1 MFSFLKNFKIQ
12 IAILLAAL
20 LICPVLLLAQN
31 GTISGKVVDEKSGQS
46 LPGANIFIKGTSMG
60 AATGTDGSFK
70 IANVPPGNYTLLA
83 AYIGYYTTEQT
94 VQVVVN
100 EDVAVNFSLRVSI
113 LKADEI
119 IVTGTGYDIKKKEL
133 STAISTISTQ
143 EIEAAPVQSIE
154 QVLQGR
160 VVGGAVNVNTGQ
172 PGTAGRIQLR
182 GVTSAT
188 VSQTPVIYVD
198 GVRMDNNDNFRLE
211 NFTGG
216 PASNALSD
224 ILVGD
229 IERIEITKG
238 GAASTLYGSE
248 AANGVIQIFT
258 KKGKAGPT
266 RWTFSTEHGANQP
279 ETKFIIEDFTKD
291 QLLQTGYYQK
301 YAFAADG
308 GNENVTYHVSGHVLD
323 SEGVT
328 PKNTDTQYSFRMGVR
343 AFPSEKI
350 QLDVSGGLIRDDFER
365 LFTDNAIASIMTTI
379 EGGDPPFGD
388 PNATLEDK
396 LAALEE
402 YILPQNDE
410 AVNRFNF
417 GITASANPHQYFSTR
432 LTLGTDYR
440 KSEQRYFIPIA
451 AQVVTSTPGG
461 GIERS
466 DREFLSITLD
476 YAATLKYPNS
486 GAITSALTVGGQGFR
501 EEDRESD
508 VDAEI
513 FGLPGTDDFDN
524 AASLAPRESNR
535 EIFSGGFFLNEQIGI
550 WDRLFLNAGIRF
562 DGNTAFGDD
571 VNLESYPKLGAAYNI
586 SDEAFWSKIPIVGD
600 VMPSLKLRGSWGK
613 TGSFP
618 DPFTRDKQFSQGSFL
633 DAVAANFG
641 NPGDP
646 TLGPEKTRTIEYG
659 FDAALLSERIGL
671 EFTIFDEKTEDALF
685 SVPPDPAS
693 GADDAQL
700 RNVGTIENN
709 GIELG
714 ITAIVLDS
722 RNFRFSL
729 RGSFS
734 TLDNKITSLGGAQ
747 PFSIGGFG
755 FLPLRIEQGH
765 PVGVFRTN
773 VPIPDATTGQFDGD
787 FLPNQFIHSPIAEN
801 YFNVGLNFTIMENLN
816 LSIVGDGQTGGQIL
830 NTGSVIRFFNGL
842 EPQASKVPAGY
853 TFTTASNVFVED
865 ANYFKLREI
874 TANYRLPRRYLGNQ
888 LTFGFSIRN
897 AITFAGNDDLDPELN
912 GVRAGRDVD
921 VGGINFFTLSAPRQ
935 FRFTVSV
942 NR

>member
-1 MFSFLKNFKIQ
+1 MFSLQNNFKIKM
-12 IAILLAAL
+12 AMLLAAL
-20 LICPVLLLAQN
+20 LIFPALVMAQT
-31 GTISGKVVDEKSGQS
+31 GTVSGKIIDDKSNQP

-60 AATGTDGSFK
+60 AASGSDGSYK
-70 IANVPPGNYTLLA
+70 IANVPPGRYTLLA
-83 AYIGYYTTEQT
+83 AYIGYYTTEQP

-100 EDVAVNFSLRVSI
+100 EESVVDFNMRVSI

-119 IVTGTGYDIKKKEL
+119 VVTGTGYDLKKKEL
-133 STAISTISTQ
+133 STAISTISSQ
-143 EIEAAPVQSIE
+143 EIEAAPVLSID

-160 VVGGAVNVNTGQ
+160 VVGGVVNANTGQ
-172 PGTAGRIQLR
+172 PGTAGRIRLR

-229 IERIEITKG
+229 IERIEVTKG

-266 RWTFSTEHGANQP
+266 RWTFATEQGVNQP
-279 ETKFIIEDFTKD
+279 ETKFVIEDFTKNEI
-291 QLLQTGYYQK
+291 LQSGYFQK
-301 YAFAADG
+301 YSFAADG

-323 SEGVT
+323 SEGT
-328 PKNTDTQYSFRMGVR
+328 LPKNNDTQYSFRMGVR
-343 AFPSEKI
+343 AFPSEKL

-365 LFTDNAIASIMTTI
+365 MLSDNAIASLVSAV

-388 PNATLEDK
+388 PNATLEEK
-396 LAALEE
+396 VAAYNE
-402 YILPQNDE
+402 YALPQNDE

-417 GITASANPHQYFSTR
+417 GVTASANPNPYFSTR

-440 KSEQRYFIPIA
+440 KTEQRYFIPIA
-451 AQVVTSTPGG
+451 AQTVTSTPGG
-461 GIERS
+461 GIERA
-466 DREFLSITLD
+466 DREFLSLTLD
-476 YAATLKYPNS
+476 YAATLKYPNQ
-486 GAITSALTVGGQGFR
+486 GAIVSTFTVGGQGFR

-508 VDAEI
+508 IDAEQ

-535 EIFSGGFFLNEQIGI
+535 EIFSGGFFFNEQIGI
-550 WDRLFLNAGIRF
+550 RDRLFINAGIRF
-562 DGNTAFGDD
+562 DGNTAFGDE
-571 VNLESYPKLGAAYNI
+571 VNLESYPKIGAAYNI
-586 SDEAFWSKIPIVGD
+586 SDEAFWNGLPVLGQF
-600 VMPSLKLRGSWGK
+600 MPSLKLRASWGK

-618 DPFTRDKQFSQGSFL
+618 DPFTRDKQFLQGSFL
-633 DAVAANFG
+633 GTVAANFG

-646 TLGPEKTRTIEYG
+646 TLGPEKTRTIEVG
-659 FDAALLSERIGL
+659 FDAALFSERVGL
-671 EFTIFDEKTEDALF
+671 EFTLFDERTEDALF
-685 SVPPDPAS
+685 SVPSDPS
-693 GADDAQL
+693 TGLGFQL
-700 RNVGTIENN
+700 RNVGTIENS

-714 ITAIVLDS
+714 LNANIIDT
-722 RNFRFSL
+722 RNFRFSM

-734 TLDNKITSLGGAQ
+734 TLDNKVVSLGGSQA
-747 PFSIGGFG
+747 FSIGGFA
-755 FLPLRIEQGH
+755 FLPLRIEEGH

-773 VPIPDATTGQFDGD
+773 VPNDDPNTPAFEFDA
-787 FLPNQFIHSPIAEN
+787 NQFLHSPIADK
-801 YFNVGLNFTIMENLN
+801 YFSIGFNLTVMENLS
-816 LSIVGDGQTGGQIL
+816 LSILGDGQRGGQIL

-853 TFTTASNVFVED
+853 NFTNASNVFVED
-865 ANYFKLREI
+865 ANFFKIREI
-874 TANYRLPRRYLGNQ
+874 SANYRLPQRYFGNQ

-897 AITFAGNDDLDPELN
+897 ALIFASNDDLDPELN
-912 GVRAGRDVD
+912 GVRSARDVD
-921 VGGINFFTLSAPRQ
+921 VGGINFFTLSPPRQ
-935 FRFTVSV
+935 FRFTMSI